1 MKLQSKVISEYIS
14 LFFMTVFT
22 LLTIINNQIS
32 VFYIIYL
39 FWFDEFLRT
48 IFKFIFYYFK
58 IKNIEAKQLYF
69 STIKSKLFVLFIYF
83 IFIVVCFGLLIDWK
97 KTDLI
102 LLNFEVFLFK
112 NELFNFTI
120 ATFLGRELLLYFKN
134 EFNII
139 HQNIFLSKRIIV
151 LHISI
156 IIGMC
161 IWGFLP
167 KHLYESSNSN
177 ILSGLIILPFL
188 LLKLFFEIQEI
199 NKNKPDI
206 IAKNL

>member
-1 MKLQSKVISEYIS
+1 
-14 LFFMTVFT
+14 MTVFT

-48 IFKFIFYYFK
+48 IFQFIFYYFK
-58 IKNIEAKQLYF
+58 RKEIKGHPLYF
-69 STIKSKLFVLFIYF
+69 KTIKSKLFVLFIYF
-83 IFIVVCFGLLIDWK
+83 IFIIVCFGLLIDWK
-97 KTDLI
+97 NTDLI
-102 LLNFEVFLFK
+102 LINFEVFLFK

-120 ATFLGRELLLYFKN
+120 VTFLGRELLLYFKN
-134 EFNII
+134 ELNII
-139 HQNIFLSKRIIV
+139 HQNIFLSKRIII

-161 IWGFLP
+161 IWAFLP
-167 KHLYESSNSN
+167 KYIYENSSSN
-177 ILSGLIILPFL
+177 ILSAIIISPFL

-199 NKNKPDI
+199 KHEI
-206 IAKNL
+206 TAKKL

>member
-1 MKLQSKVISEYIS
+1 MNVLEY
-14 LFFMTVFT
+14 
-22 LLTIINNQIS
+22 
-32 VFYIIYL
+32 
-39 FWFDEFLRT
+39 
-48 IFKFIFYYFK
+48 
-58 IKNIEAKQLYF
+58 
-69 STIKSKLFVLFIYF
+69 
-83 IFIVVCFGLLIDWK
+83 
-97 KTDLI
+97 
-102 LLNFEVFLFK
+102 FEVFLFK

-177 ILSGLIILPFL
+177 ILSGFIILPFL

>member
-177 ILSGLIILPFL
+177 ILSGFIILPFL

-206 IAKNL
+206 ITKNL